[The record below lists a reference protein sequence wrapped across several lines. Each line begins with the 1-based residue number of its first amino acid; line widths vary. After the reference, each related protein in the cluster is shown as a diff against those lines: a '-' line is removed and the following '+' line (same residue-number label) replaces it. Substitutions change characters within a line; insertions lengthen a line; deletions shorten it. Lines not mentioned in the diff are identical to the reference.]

1 MVNWKIALIVVI
13 IAGLAM
19 LIGVWFGYRYVTEQS
34 GYAPAEQQERP
45 ARRDATLSI
54 EAAESRR
61 SDMSTGAF
69 VSLCN

>member
-45 ARRDATLSI
+45 GRRDTTLSI
-54 EAAESRR
+54 ESAESRR
-61 SDMSTGAF
+61 SDMSIGAF